1 MSLYVIDAG
10 VAVKWF
16 IEEPDSGQAKKLL
29 TNYLRWID
37 DLIAPDLIIA
47 EAVNVFWKRTARGDL
62 NVQEAH
68 DSLTD
73 LLSLNLQ
80 IISSALLAA
89 RALRLAQDHQRS
101 VYDCLYLALALQR
114 GCGFVT
120 SDERLYNAIRKTFPQ
135 LVLLRDLSLPQ

>member
-16 IEEPDSGQAKKLL
+16 IEEPDSEQAKKLL

-47 EAVNVFWKRTARGDL
+47 EVANVFWKRVVRGDL
-62 NVQEAH
+62 TAVEAE

-73 LLSLNLQ
+73 LLLLNVPL
-80 IISSALLAA
+80 ISSALLASK
-89 RALRLAQDHQRS
+89 ALLLAQDHKRS
-101 VYDCLYLALALQR
+101 VYDCLYLTLALER
-114 GCGFVT
+114 GCRCVT
-120 SDERLYNAIRKTFPQ
+120 SDERLHNAIGQVFPQ
-135 LVLLRDLSLPQ
+135 LVLLRDLNL